1 MQPLTLAL
9 LLLAACSGDDG
20 GPKDDTGGDDSGHGG
35 GGDSGDGN
43 DDVKPSVLGLE
54 SLDCDKMQ
62 SSGDTWT
69 FTINVDDP
77 QGADTVKSGEVTV
90 LSAEGG
96 ELATYVLACGSGQ
109 CFGQFRA
116 SYDGIGCSL
125 EGEVTLRFVVTDEDG
140 NASDPWDYDTAQG

>member
-1 MQPLTLAL
+1 MRHLTLAL

-20 GPKDDTGGDDSGHGG
+20 GKKDDTAGGDDSGNGGDDSGG
-35 GGDSGDGN
+35 GN
-43 DDVKPSVLGLE
+43 NDVKPWVIGLE
-54 SLDCDKMQ
+54 SLDCEKKQ
-62 SSGDTWT
+62 SSGDTWM

-90 LSAEGG
+90 LSGEGG
-96 ELATYVLACGSGQ
+96 EMATYVLACGSGQ

-125 EGEVTLRFVVTDEDG
+125 EGEVTLRFVVADEEG
-140 NASDPWDYDTAQG
+140 NQSDPWDYDTASG